1 MVRYPGRSA
10 HSGGKVPP
18 LCPGYRTT
26 TARSGGT
33 VSGMRV
39 VPPTHQKGSRSDE
52 KTMSRSVTLSDV
64 ATLVDGRKSSGIEH
78 EQMRASRPPKF
89 PCAVKLER
97 DLRRNGRMCH
107 THRCCCTAAR
117 IAANDLGGCDPGA
130 TVAVPSTEKTP
141 ISTSE
146 LGELTVRRNAALGRH
161 AASGYER
168 RRKEQAHERG
178 RKQMWKVFRGSAG
191 SPCEFSSLLTRSWR
205 RLPPACNVGSELLN
219 LCIVGGGQSG
229 GVSRYFESLKLMSVE
244 LRVIELSRP
253 SAPSLDVH

>member
-1 MVRYPGRSA
+1 
-10 HSGGKVPP
+10 
-18 LCPGYRTT
+18 
-26 TARSGGT
+26 
-33 VSGMRV
+33 
-39 VPPTHQKGSRSDE
+39 
-52 KTMSRSVTLSDV
+52 MSRSVTLSDV

-205 RLPPACNVGSELLN
+205 RLPPACNVGTPAPRPTRKSNEKSSAR
-219 LCIVGGGQSG
+219 V
-229 GVSRYFESLKLMSVE
+229 RKLEMPGRRGLYEIQTRKVLERDPTEAWHRHGPRPLFIRWVAAIGRQQTTEFPLWCRASSYSSP
-244 LRVIELSRP
+244 LR
-253 SAPSLDVH
+253 